1 MKYVLLALLT
11 LSILIVISNGV
22 SAESLNPPTAPASAE
37 AVMPDAQKNFG
48 TSVLSM
54 LKKALP
60 DAYIEF
66 RKALQ
71 TGLAVFCCTFLI
83 SMLQAAGCTS
93 GTANM
98 AGTACVAGL
107 LLSDSRVLIG
117 LAVETVTEIGEYS
130 KLFLPV
136 LTTAASARGA
146 MTSAAALY
154 VGTSVVTAFLNMII
168 RRAMIPAVYLYLA
181 VSIANSAIGEQ
192 QLGQMKESVKK
203 TAAWFLKSVL
213 TLFFAYMSVTG
224 AVTGTADKAA
234 VKTAKAA
241 ISAVVPVIGKSLADA
256 SEALLLSADI
266 AKNTIGVYGIYVFIG
281 IFLVPFLRIGAHYL
295 VLKGT
300 AMLCGIAGNT
310 RLTKLLEDFC
320 AAMGI
325 LLGMA
330 GVMCALSV
338 IGTVC
343 FMKGAA

>member
-1 MKYVLLALLT
+1 MKYVILALLT

-22 SAESLNPPTAPASAE
+22 SAESLNTPTAPASAE
-37 AVMPDAQKNFG
+37 AVMPDAQKDFG

-83 SMLQAAGCTS
+83 SILQAAGCTS

-107 LLSDSRVLIG
+107 LLSDSRMLIG
-117 LAVETVTEIGEYS
+117 LAVETVTEISEYS

-136 LTTAASARGA
+136 LTAAASARGA

-168 RRAMIPAVYLYLA
+168 RKAMIPAVYLYLA

-192 QLGQMKESVKK
+192 LGQMKEFVKK

-234 VKTAKAA
+234 VKAAKAA

>member
-1 MKYVLLALLT
+1 MKYVILALLT

-22 SAESLNPPTAPASAE
+22 SAESLNTPTAPASAE
-37 AVMPDAQKNFG
+37 AVMPDAQKDFG

-83 SMLQAAGCTS
+83 SILQAAGCTS

-117 LAVETVTEIGEYS
+117 LAVETVTEISEYS

-136 LTTAASARGA
+136 LTAAASARGA

-192 QLGQMKESVKK
+192 LGQMKEFVKK

-234 VKTAKAA
+234 VKAAKAA

>member
-1 MKYVLLALLT
+1 MKYVILALLT

-22 SAESLNPPTAPASAE
+22 SAESLNTPTAPASAE
-37 AVMPDAQKNFG
+37 AVMPDAQKDFG

-83 SMLQAAGCTS
+83 SILQAAGCTS

-117 LAVETVTEIGEYS
+117 LAVETVTEISEYS

-136 LTTAASARGA
+136 LTAAASARGA

-154 VGTSVVTAFLNMII
+154 VGTSVVAAFLNMII

-192 QLGQMKESVKK
+192 LGQMKEFVKK

-234 VKTAKAA
+234 VKAAKAA

>member
-1 MKYVLLALLT
+1 MKYVILALLT

-22 SAESLNPPTAPASAE
+22 SAESLNTPTAPASAE
-37 AVMPDAQKNFG
+37 AVMPDAQKDFG

-83 SMLQAAGCTS
+83 SILQAAGCTS

-117 LAVETVTEIGEYS
+117 LAVETVTEISEYS

-136 LTTAASARGA
+136 LTAAASARGA

-192 QLGQMKESVKK
+192 LGQMKEFVKK

-234 VKTAKAA
+234 VKVAKAA